1 MLAPPA
7 QYLVDEKGSKT
18 AVLLPLHVYQQLI
31 KKIRDLT
38 AVTEQPQEE
47 PPALKGIIPSSM
59 LVDKAMLREQMESL
73 FETLDIQGEPI
84 GAIALQEEMRQANLD
99 RNELSQSIIA
109 MREE

>member
-31 KKIRDLT
+31 KKIHDLT
-38 AVTEQPQEE
+38 AVAEQQKEKS
-47 PPALKGIIPSSM
+47 PALTEIIPASM
-59 LVDKAMLREQMESL
+59 LVDKAVIREQMRKL
-73 FETLDIQGEPI
+73 FEALSIQGESI
-84 GAIALQEEMRQANLD
+84 GAIALQKRMSQSDLTT
-99 RNELSQSIIA
+99 NELSQSIIA

>member
-7 QYLVDEKGSKT
+7 QYLIDEKGSKT

-38 AVTEQPQEE
+38 AVTEQKKEE
-47 PPALKGIIPSSM
+47 SPTLKEILPASM
-59 LVDKAMLREQMESL
+59 LVDKTALREQIDTL
-73 FETLDIQGEPI
+73 YETLSIQGESI
-84 GAIALQEEMRQANLD
+84 GAIALQKRMSQSNLTT
-99 RNELSQSIIA
+99 NELSQGIIA